1 MVGNGLV
8 FSESEENKYLRDK
21 QIETYKVYK
30 LNKKFISLQKSPF
43 KMQVMKLV

>member
-1 MVGNGLV
+1 MVRNELV
-8 FSESEENKYLRDK
+8 FLNLKQNLRDK

-30 LNKKFISLQKSPF
+30 FRKIPF